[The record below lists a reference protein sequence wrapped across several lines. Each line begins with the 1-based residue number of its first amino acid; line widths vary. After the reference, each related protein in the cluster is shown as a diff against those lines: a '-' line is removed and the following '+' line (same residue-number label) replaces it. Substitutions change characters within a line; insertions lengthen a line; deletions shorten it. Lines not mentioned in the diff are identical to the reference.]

1 MATLRVLLC
10 IGVLCFGSDV
20 VLSNSEEELGESYQS
35 TELLLCEFCDQFCDE
50 NHDPITHV
58 PFTMPTLPDAVDPEI
73 YPQKSTTPTP
83 QCYQEITQGDT
94 NQTITWPD
102 TNEGDYAVSEP
113 ICLDDSLSIVKRHC
127 SDNWDDVQPC
137 SSVQQPIDPC
147 PSDLKSIGD
156 RYCYTI
162 LDKTTFP
169 PKCPYPTSM
178 DWDEY
183 ANLNIFPKEPVW
195 MPVQR
200 IDTNIYG
207 IDLYRHNNPDF
218 KYNVPFQICT
228 KSCRTFFYNGTFLD
242 KKCQVYH
249 NNTHVE
255 AVDCD
260 AEYPAICIYDALAYK
275 ASSYCG
281 QVYFDSTFITTCKQ
295 GGYSSESLCL
305 CETTDMTVSKSVLAE
320 FLQPHQNLLFVNHTC
335 RIGLRNT
342 KNQTALS
349 PFMWT
354 TSNSI
359 INYTN
364 WAPKVDFSLEV
375 GVMTSEGWAFA
386 DESPECT
393 IYQIPAT
400 VKPGELNLFIENA
413 SFVLNITSYKSFLS
427 NNNKDP
433 IVYCFTDAD
442 VKSIYYRLA
451 EFSEAGPVDGDNYTI
466 KFSPIDVDQ
475 SGPGYYWCQ
484 AFMHP
489 NLSVVTSNRKKIDN
503 FTGEYVALFRLN
515 NYEEKLS
522 SFPLKPDNLETL
534 QNLFENEIST
544 HISFYPRIF
553 KINGIDEQK
562 KEMNITFHLTSTE
575 ARNTKNE
582 FNMLERI
589 SVEQTIFEFLDFR
602 TVHYCPRVKTQHTG
616 QTIIWPQT
624 IFEES
629 TSPLN
634 GHCVTE
640 NVTFVQRTC
649 TGNFIDGAHWSDIE
663 DECHFYSESL
673 VTDDLIRL
681 AAQINQEGDEQ
692 VASAALAELYEIS
705 QRYDEFNTLD
715 FVLTAIIMK
724 NIAGNNPDLN
734 NVSGIVSNLMRIAR
748 AVLLSAQLNFRSTD
762 ILLEA
767 IDTALER
774 GNAGEWK
781 KENFAAK
788 VIEIENEEAF
798 GLRLQNCSSNCD
810 CDLVTLTDSSI
821 LYNAS
826 LILAETV
833 DAAICL
839 SSELYEQI
847 VEYSKSNSSY
857 TPKLVISVYYGS
869 QLFVELQN
877 ITSSDLVFGVMLP
890 EFPESF
896 KGPVSIYYFA
906 NSKDHL
912 SDYNCSYWKF
922 NSNASGSWSIEDTQE
937 ISDAVVCEFYH
948 LTNFGFTSNIDITTN
963 LPMCLPEHKQL
974 DKCFPEDQ
982 FSSNNI
988 CRLIDFDLALNQFC
1002 LLENLTLIPT
1012 ECFDSFNET
1021 ANLSEILP
1029 NCTKY
1034 ELTKALENLLELLEN
1049 FNTGSYEP
1057 ILELLLTV
1065 TDSYS
1070 TLSDVELLFVVSFI
1084 KAMNDSTVDVE
1095 LLTGIVN
1102 NIMHVP
1108 KEVLYQAQKSFK
1120 IVDVLLNKTEE
1131 IITAGDCGE
1140 WKTDK
1145 FVIKCLNVDELH
1157 NIGLMLKNCSQGN
1170 EDIFDCDLQVVN
1182 STDNYN
1188 DLSSNTNGI
1197 YAVVVLSETLHKQL
1211 LRYQLEFE
1219 STYKPRLIIC
1229 IYYGAELFADLSLS
1243 LPIPTLVFGVLLPDF
1258 NEEFEGPLQIFYS
1271 NGTSLAE
1278 YNCSYWRFNESDHGT
1293 WATESR
1299 VIGNGTAIC
1308 EFFHLTIFAMPS
1320 QSIRLTELVPK
1331 FESSENLINAA
1342 SMLVGSAASSNNLG
1356 NITPEEYV
1364 SLEFNYAN
1372 IFLSSDISKVFQIHN
1387 SKEFEY
1393 FRTSRIATKTN
1404 QLAVV
1409 NLNSKLLGDIV
1420 HYHISRFSQPSLA
1433 SPKFAADVL
1442 LEIDEVIKLHHQSTQ
1457 INRENVSLMIVS
1469 QNDFINFRGF
1479 FITTDRQINCI
1490 HKESHHYSNFDEDVE
1505 VIVTLNKEVRRQ
1517 VEAASSRV
1525 VFVIYYTDILFAD
1538 TKKIPKLPIIEVLIP
1553 GLPTNKLQGDL
1564 SITYMKNA
1572 FRGSCTYWAYTN
1584 NQTGYWEMESDSEFD
1599 GKRATCNFS
1608 HITHFALVESSQ
1620 NITTD
1625 LEQIFASNLTG
1636 LEKLKQVYSITT
1648 TNHHNLVPVDIF
1660 IISQIINNS
1669 LVEGPITTIITK
1681 IVSNLFKVPRSVLRE
1696 SQILHSATDILLYA
1710 IDKMSCM
1717 VNNVEIHQQNFS
1729 VIVQNLYD
1737 RNFTGILLYGCA
1749 LYTCSLDYLYD
1760 FPNISQF
1767 ATNDSIAALI
1777 IFSDSL
1783 REQIRSYS
1791 SYPKIAISIF
1801 HSDAF
1806 FNEENN
1812 QANTTKIFGVTFPGL
1827 TDDLNGTISVI
1838 NNIGTTSTSG
1848 SNQCAYWY
1856 YDAKLDGNT
1865 ENITLGK
1872 WITDVNEERKNKL
1885 SICNYTHITHF
1896 GMLLANDD
1904 DFIDDPILEFITDI
1918 GCIASLFGIMAILL
1932 TGVLFKRWRQNTG
1945 NKILINFSVAIS
1957 LKIVTLY
1964 ISEYV
1969 KSTSN
1974 GIYCTITGCLL
1985 HYAILSECAWML
1997 TVAILQFKRFVEV
2010 LGGPPKYVLVKALIC
2025 GWVFPIIPVI
2035 CVILIDNNNYEQGLA
2050 GLCYPS
2056 NLGLYLGVW
2065 LPVLLVL
2072 LINCIIFLFIIYNVF
2087 HRKTE
2092 YIETS
2097 SDEVL
2102 FQWRLALSLFFML
2115 GMNWT
2120 FGFLGQINGDI
2131 AFIYLFCIT
2140 ATLQGLLLFLI
2151 FIVFNK
2157 STRMLYSQSIKQWFY
2172 ARGIFKVYQQKAR
2185 EHHK

>member
-1095 LLTGIVN
+1095 LLTVCT
-1102 NIMHVP
+1102 M
-1108 KEVLYQAQKSFK
+1108 
-1120 IVDVLLNKTEE
+1120 
-1131 IITAGDCGE
+1131 
-1140 WKTDK
+1140 
-1145 FVIKCLNVDELH
+1145 
-1157 NIGLMLKNCSQGN
+1157 
-1170 EDIFDCDLQVVN
+1170 
-1182 STDNYN
+1182 
-1188 DLSSNTNGI
+1188 
-1197 YAVVVLSETLHKQL
+1197 
-1211 LRYQLEFE
+1211 
-1219 STYKPRLIIC
+1219 
-1229 IYYGAELFADLSLS
+1229 
-1243 LPIPTLVFGVLLPDF
+1243 
-1258 NEEFEGPLQIFYS
+1258 
-1271 NGTSLAE
+1271 
-1278 YNCSYWRFNESDHGT
+1278 
-1293 WATESR
+1293 
-1299 VIGNGTAIC
+1299 
-1308 EFFHLTIFAMPS
+1308 
-1320 QSIRLTELVPK
+1320 
-1331 FESSENLINAA
+1331 
-1342 SMLVGSAASSNNLG
+1342 
-1356 NITPEEYV
+1356 
-1364 SLEFNYAN
+1364 
-1372 IFLSSDISKVFQIHN
+1372 
-1387 SKEFEY
+1387 
-1393 FRTSRIATKTN
+1393 
-1404 QLAVV
+1404 
-1409 NLNSKLLGDIV
+1409 
-1420 HYHISRFSQPSLA
+1420 
-1433 SPKFAADVL
+1433 
-1442 LEIDEVIKLHHQSTQ
+1442 
-1457 INRENVSLMIVS
+1457 
-1469 QNDFINFRGF
+1469 
-1479 FITTDRQINCI
+1479 
-1490 HKESHHYSNFDEDVE
+1490 
-1505 VIVTLNKEVRRQ
+1505 
-1517 VEAASSRV
+1517 V
-1525 VFVIYYTDILFAD
+1525 VF
-1538 TKKIPKLPIIEVLIP
+1538 
-1553 GLPTNKLQGDL
+1553 
-1564 SITYMKNA
+1564 
-1572 FRGSCTYWAYTN
+1572 
-1584 NQTGYWEMESDSEFD
+1584 
-1599 GKRATCNFS
+1599 
-1608 HITHFALVESSQ
+1608 
-1620 NITTD
+1620 
-1625 LEQIFASNLTG
+1625 
-1636 LEKLKQVYSITT
+1636 
-1648 TNHHNLVPVDIF
+1648 
-1660 IISQIINNS
+1660 
-1669 LVEGPITTIITK
+1669 
-1681 IVSNLFKVPRSVLRE
+1681 
-1696 SQILHSATDILLYA
+1696 
-1710 IDKMSCM
+1710 
-1717 VNNVEIHQQNFS
+1717 
-1729 VIVQNLYD
+1729 
-1737 RNFTGILLYGCA
+1737 
-1749 LYTCSLDYLYD
+1749 
-1760 FPNISQF
+1760 
-1767 ATNDSIAALI
+1767 
-1777 IFSDSL
+1777 
-1783 REQIRSYS
+1783 
-1791 SYPKIAISIF
+1791 
-1801 HSDAF
+1801 
-1806 FNEENN
+1806 
-1812 QANTTKIFGVTFPGL
+1812 
-1827 TDDLNGTISVI
+1827 
-1838 NNIGTTSTSG
+1838 
-1848 SNQCAYWY
+1848 
-1856 YDAKLDGNT
+1856 
-1865 ENITLGK
+1865 
-1872 WITDVNEERKNKL
+1872 
-1885 SICNYTHITHF
+1885 
-1896 GMLLANDD
+1896 
-1904 DFIDDPILEFITDI
+1904 
-1918 GCIASLFGIMAILL
+1918 
-1932 TGVLFKRWRQNTG
+1932 
-1945 NKILINFSVAIS
+1945 
-1957 LKIVTLY
+1957 
-1964 ISEYV
+1964 
-1969 KSTSN
+1969 
-1974 GIYCTITGCLL
+1974 
-1985 HYAILSECAWML
+1985 
-1997 TVAILQFKRFVEV
+1997 
-2010 LGGPPKYVLVKALIC
+2010 
-2025 GWVFPIIPVI
+2025 
-2035 CVILIDNNNYEQGLA
+2035 
-2050 GLCYPS
+2050 
-2056 NLGLYLGVW
+2056 
-2065 LPVLLVL
+2065 
-2072 LINCIIFLFIIYNVF
+2072 
-2087 HRKTE
+2087 
-2092 YIETS
+2092 
-2097 SDEVL
+2097 
-2102 FQWRLALSLFFML
+2102 
-2115 GMNWT
+2115 
-2120 FGFLGQINGDI
+2120 
-2131 AFIYLFCIT
+2131 
-2140 ATLQGLLLFLI
+2140 
-2151 FIVFNK
+2151 
-2157 STRMLYSQSIKQWFY
+2157 
-2172 ARGIFKVYQQKAR
+2172 
-2185 EHHK
+2185 